1 MLSGGLLPTVTPL
14 HYVAPFPNTN
24 WHCCSS
30 DTKLVRIALAC
41 SLPAALCRALTL
53 IPHAASITMSS
64 ACVSSRAT
72 AGLRRQPAAAG
83 SGRPARVA
91 SAPRSSRQSRKNTT
105 AAAARL
111 GRSAGFSRVAGVRR
125 VALAAEGSGDGE
137 TADPDAVA
145 PEDYALVVELLD
157 SENGE
162 ELKSKVDLVAE
173 NGLLTKGVVDAARV
187 VVEQNEQAGQEE
199 DILDLLRS
207 VYNVLLNKFKELYAP
222 GAKAALEFGSV
233 LMDQFSAEDLE
244 LMEAGEVPVSIGKV
258 KLMMQEE
265 FDKEEGDRV
274 DKMEFAKYLDEV
286 LPVMSLQDD
295 RLKEKME
302 QAPDDATAQR
312 LVGVMMNRT
321 KERLKVEALRDIAR
335 DL

>member
-1 MLSGGLLPTVTPL
+1 
-14 HYVAPFPNTN
+14 
-24 WHCCSS
+24 
-30 DTKLVRIALAC
+30 
-41 SLPAALCRALTL
+41 
-53 IPHAASITMSS
+53 MSS

-137 TADPDAVA
+137 KADPDAVA

>member
-1 MLSGGLLPTVTPL
+1 
-14 HYVAPFPNTN
+14 
-24 WHCCSS
+24 
-30 DTKLVRIALAC
+30 
-41 SLPAALCRALTL
+41 
-53 IPHAASITMSS
+53 MSS

>member
-1 MLSGGLLPTVTPL
+1 MLSGGLLPTVTPS

-24 WHCCSS
+24 WQCCSS

-244 LMEAGEVPVSIGKV
+244 LMEAGEIPVSIGKV

>member
-1 MLSGGLLPTVTPL
+1 MLSGGLLPTVTPS

>member
-1 MLSGGLLPTVTPL
+1 MLSGGLLPTVTPS

-302 QAPDDATAQR
+302 QAPDEATAQR